1 MGKGAFMGNDE
12 RANGSTEWSAD
23 SERAVRPAQDGAE
36 SDVLVVDD
44 DSNNLVA
51 LGAVLDGLGLRV
63 TCARSGEDA
72 LRHVLRR
79 AFAVV
84 LLDINLPGLS
94 GFETARLIRS
104 RDRYKH
110 LPIIF
115 ITGHSHNHEDVQRG
129 YELGAVD
136 YLFKPIVPGM
146 LRAKVKVFVDLH
158 ERTAQVARQAELLRE
173 AEAVEASRKLQAE
186 RRRWEAEELRRQIR
200 HERRVNEQLSEADRR
215 KDEFIA
221 LLAHELRNPL
231 VPLVT
236 GLRLVATR
244 DPADPVIAEARDK
257 MERHVL
263 HLKRLVDDLTD
274 IARIRQGKLE
284 MSRTPIDLRD
294 VIDQARE
301 MCRDV
306 IGRRR
311 QTLTIEGIEQAV
323 PIHADSVRMT
333 QVVCN
338 LLSNASRYSNHG
350 GRIWLRCGIEA
361 ERVIVRVV
369 DEGRGI
375 RPQFIERVFD
385 PFAQERQE
393 GRGLGLG
400 LALVRQIVE
409 KHGGSVEVAS
419 EGPGRGSEFVVELPA
434 CLTWEDCC
442 HAEPASPASPA
453 RTKALRVVLVDDC
466 VDIRDLLGHL
476 VSEWGHTVVGT
487 AGTGRA
493 AIEQLRA
500 LRPDAAIVDINLP
513 DLDGYEVARQIRA
526 TLADDRPG
534 LVALSGYGQERDQ
547 RLALDAGF
555 DVMLV
560 KPPDPGE
567 LRETLERTSRPAR
580 RRQSS
585 AMHVAA
591 SIDGRAVEAGEA
603 GR

>member
-1 MGKGAFMGNDE
+1 MGKPIFMYDDARAVDGPAPIEGTTGAVPSQDD
-12 RANGSTEWSAD
+12 AD
-23 SERAVRPAQDGAE
+23 SH
-36 SDVLVVDD
+36 VLVVDD
-44 DSNNLVA
+44 DPTNLVA

-63 TCARSGEDA
+63 TSARSGEDA
-72 LRHVLRR
+72 LRHLLRR
-79 AFAVV
+79 SFAVV

-94 GFETARLIRS
+94 GFETATMIRS

-115 ITGHSHNHEDVQRG
+115 ITGHSHQHEDVLRG

-136 YLFKPIVPGM
+136 YLFKPIVPSM

-158 ERTAQVARQAELLRE
+158 ARTAQVAQQAEMLRE
-173 AEAVEASRKLQAE
+173 AERVEASRKLQVE

-200 HERRVNEQLSEADRR
+200 HERQVNEQLSEADRR

-236 GLRLVATR
+236 GLRLISARGPT
-244 DPADPVIAEARDK
+244 DPIIVETRDK

-263 HLKRLVDDLTD
+263 HLRRLVDDLTD

-284 MSRTPIDLRD
+284 MSREPVDLRD

-311 QTLTIEGIEQAV
+311 QILTLEGVDQAV
-323 PIHADSVRMT
+323 PLHADPVRMT

-338 LLSNASRYSNHG
+338 LLSNASRYSSHG
-350 GRIWLRCGIEA
+350 ARIWLSCGIEGDRA
-361 ERVIVRVV
+361 FVRVL

-385 PFAQERQE
+385 PFAQERKE

-409 KHGGSVEVAS
+409 KHGGTVEVSS
-419 EGPGRGSEFVVELPA
+419 EGPGRGSEFVVRLPA
-434 CLTWEDCC
+434 CSTWERGDEV
-442 HAEPASPASPA
+442 EPTRSESAANT
-453 RTKALRVVLVDDC
+453 RTRSLRVVLVDDC

-476 VSEWGHTVVGT
+476 VGEWGHTVVGA
-487 AGTGRA
+487 AGTGTA
-493 AIEQLRA
+493 AVERVIQQ
-500 LRPDAAIVDINLP
+500 RPDVAVVDIDLP
-513 DLDGYEVARQIRA
+513 DLDGYEVARRIHA
-526 TLADDRPG
+526 TLGDERPG

-547 RLALDAGF
+547 QLALDAGF

-560 KPPDPGE
+560 KPPDPGQ
-567 LRETLERTSRPAR
+567 LRETLERASRPPLR
-580 RRQSS
+580 R
-585 AMHVAA
+585 
-591 SIDGRAVEAGEA
+591 
-603 GR
+603 